1 MNRDGW
7 VFVSVLLC
15 VTAIAFYLLGMR
27 DGASLGVQ
35 CPEANAGE
43 RLTSSD
49 QTSCQYVHH
58 MSYGQA
64 MRKVRVVK

>member
-1 MNRDGW
+1 MTRDGW
-7 VFVSVLLC
+7 VFVAVLLC
-15 VTAIAFYLLGMR
+15 VTAISFYLLGMHN
-27 DGASLGVQ
+27 GASLGVQ

-49 QTSCQYVHH
+49 QKSCQYVQHI
-58 MSYGQA
+58 SYGQA